1 MQNSAAAFARR
12 HKQVR
17 KKHRK
22 MAFGYRTK
30 VDENGVF
37 IQKPTV
43 LSTTSMRGPFVFF
56 IAFLIGM
63 KVLFQTYLGEVDYLS
78 HVDSLAGGNLA
89 EKVGAFIMAPDP
101 VTSQLA
107 SVFSNIL

>member
-1 MQNSAAAFARR
+1 MQNTAAAFAKR

-22 MAFGYRTK
+22 MAHGYHTS

-37 IQKPTV
+37 IQKP
-43 LSTTSMRGPFVFF
+43 SAFATTSMRGPFVFF

-63 KVLFQTYLGEVDYLS
+63 KVLFQTYLGEDDYLL
-78 HVDSLAGGNLA
+78 HVEALASGNLA
-89 EKVGAFIMAPDP
+89 EQVGAFIMTPDP